1 MSALLNLLAEPVATR
16 TRTVCEL
23 CLSGPEPC
31 GFIPQSPFH
40 TELFRKTLLSLAL
53 SIVLRLFTTDRVPG
67 SVCRAQFSPKGPSLS
82 RFKQLTAIGAQIKAS
97 LDGSRAVWYVK
108 NSLTAEFCGG
118 CGLAYR
124 SRPIAKV
131 ARMFFFFLQFGLGCL
146 DRKGPPK
153 VLGTCCC
160 CCIADFKR
168 RVNVLILLFD

>member
-1 MSALLNLLAEPVATR
+1 MLPGLGLFANCTFLGRNRAVLYLKVPSTR
-16 TRTVCEL
+16 SFSEKP
-23 CLSGPEPC
+23 S
-31 GFIPQSPFH
+31 
-40 TELFRKTLLSLAL
+40 SL
-53 SIVLRLFTTDRVPG
+53 
-67 SVCRAQFSPKGPSLS
+67 SLS
-82 RFKQLTAIGAQIKAS
+82 RSFCGFSRPIACRGPCAALNFLRKVPLSRFEQLTAIGAQIKAS